1 MDTLKG
7 KRDTK
12 KVILVLTERL
22 TRNEIKIPM
31 ASNTIESVLSSLNTL
46 ERRYGE
52 MFPVVFQSITVDNG
66 SEFADCVGMEK
77 SCIHEGQRT
86 KVYYCHPYSS
96 WERGSNENQNKLI
109 RRWIPKGTP
118 IENYTDEEIKKIE
131 SWINSYPRRIL
142 DGRAAVEVFQEH
154 VAALCWRKPLPRFRL
169 PSTSLCTGKAP
180 AHNKAA
186 KIGDCG
192 YIVKLFCIYSH

>member
-46 ERRYGE
+46 ERRYGD

-154 VAALCWRKPLPRFRL
+154 VAALC
-169 PSTSLCTGKAP
+169 
-180 AHNKAA
+180 
-186 KIGDCG
+186 
-192 YIVKLFCIYSH
+192 